1 MADPLSILF
10 GSTARVKLLR
20 FFLFNPSKEFTF
32 DDMCK
37 RAKLVRRTARTEI
50 SALERAE
57 VITKRQII
65 TTTIGKDG
73 KEKKTKAVGYGLNK
87 KFPELS
93 ALQTFLFETAPVDG
107 KTLLTHLRK
116 AGTLDFV
123 AVAGVFVREFEQQL
137 DVIISMKKVSQSKVE
152 TAIRALEAEIGMEI
166 RFAIMTSENLLY
178 RVGMN
183 DKLTRDFFD
192 YKHQTLVD
200 RIGVRNELHTGSYV
214 G

>member
-10 GSTARVKLLR
+10 GSQARVKLLR

-57 VITKRQII
+57 VITKRTLYI
-65 TTTIGKDG
+65 TTLGKDD
-73 KEKKTKAVGYGLNK
+73 KEKKTKAIGYGLNK
-87 KFPELS
+87 KFPELQ
-93 ALQTFLFETAPVDG
+93 ALQTFMFETAPVDG
-107 KTLLTHLRK
+107 KNLSSHLRK
-116 AGTLDFV
+116 AGTIDFLV
-123 AVAGVFVREFEQQL
+123 VAGVFVREFEQSL
-137 DVIISMKKVSQSKVE
+137 DVLIAMKKVSQAKIE
-152 TAIRALEAEIGMEI
+152 TAIRSLEAEIGMEI
-166 RFAIMTSENLLY
+166 RFAVMTSENLLY

-183 DKLTRDFFD
+183 DKLTRDIFD
-192 YKHQTLVD
+192 YKHQILVD
-200 RIGVRNELHTGSYV
+200 KIGVRDELHTGSFR